1 MKRKLVALIA
11 LLAGLA
17 LAQTTN
23 PWEDSHTVTV
33 NIPKILKLTLDA
45 TDYVFDFASTTASGT
60 VTVGSTAYPRA
71 SLTNYENF
79 LAGALTPPDS
89 YFAPSTVVGGTGD
102 AYGTLE
108 IVTNQA
114 AWTVKIQSIGDDPL
128 TLGNDRVKVF
138 AEKASG
144 KGTSQ
149 TSAPT
154 PIAANLVLAQE
165 TSGGQG
171 KSVYRLYYLFEM
183 DVNDDIPDAGLNESI
198 AITLVLTAP

>member
-1 MKRKLVALIA
+1 MEGGGP
-11 LLAGLA
+11 LLAGLS
-17 LAQTTN
+17 LAQSTDN
-23 PWEDSHTVTV
+23 HDVTV
-33 NIPKILKLTLDA
+33 NIPQVLKLTLDA
-45 TDYVFDFASTTASGT
+45 TDYVFNFASTASGT
-60 VTVGSTAYPRA
+60 VSVNSVNYPRA
-71 SLTNYENF
+71 SLTAYETF
-79 LAGALTPPDS
+79 LAGSATTQD
-89 YFAPSTVVGGTGD
+89 FAPSAVTGGTGD

-108 IVTNQA
+108 IITNQS
-114 AWTVKIQSIGDDPL
+114 AWTVKIQSIGDGDDSL

-154 PIAANLVLAQE
+154 PIAANLALAQA
-165 TSGGQG
+165 TSAGQG

-183 DVNDDIPDAGLNESI
+183 NINDNIPDAGLNESI

>member
-11 LLAGLA
+11 LLASLS
-17 LAQTTN
+17 LAQSTDN
-23 PWEDSHTVTV
+23 HDVTV
-33 NIPKILKLTLDA
+33 NIPQVLKLTLDA
-45 TDYVFDFASTTASGT
+45 TDYVFNFASSASGT

-71 SLTNYENF
+71 SLTNYEAF
-79 LAGALTPPDS
+79 LAGTLTPPDS
-89 YFAPSTVVGGTGD
+89 YFAPSAVTGGTDD

-108 IVTNQA
+108 IVTNQS
-114 AWTVKIQSIGDDPL
+114 AWTVRIQSIGGGPL

-138 AEKASG
+138 AEYVSG

-154 PIAANLVLAQE
+154 PIATNLVLAQE

-171 KSVYRLYYLFEM
+171 KSVYKLYYLFEM
-183 DVNDDIPDAGLNESI
+183 DVNDDIPTAGLNESI